1 MYLDVTDQDYINF
14 TADERD
20 KNFFG
25 DATGKSEYERIK
37 AMIVSA
43 PLPNYAF
50 VNQRNLMFKNKSH
63 ELGLGKPGYSNGAA
77 YADLDIDGDLDLV
90 VNNINDQCFVYRN
103 TTTEKDK
110 KSFLQIDLAG
120 QGANKFG
127 VGACVTLYA
136 GGSKQ
141 VLQNYPTRG
150 FQSSVPPNL
159 LFGLDTLQSI
169 DSIIVQW
176 PSFRQQVVKNPLV
189 NTRLVLKETDAVAT
203 MHATRTEKESLY
215 QDVTT
220 SLIKGNISHVENGF
234 VDFNVERL
242 MPHMLSTEGPKLS
255 IADVNGDGL
264 EDFFMGSA
272 KNDTSKIFIQT
283 SAGKFL
289 PLLPQTGF
297 ITTGSMKMQA
307 QNFWM

>member
-1 MYLDVTDQDYINF
+1 MLHLNNGSGAFSEMAQYAGVNATDWSWGCPDFDLDNDGWKDIFVCNGMYLDVTDQDYINF

-127 VGACVTLYA
+127 VGASVTLYS
-136 GGSKQ
+136 GGHKQ

-159 LFGLDTLQSI
+159 LFGLDTLKALI
-169 DSIIVQW
+169 
-176 PSFRQQVVKNPLV
+176 PSSF
-189 NTRLVLKETDAVAT
+189 
-203 MHATRTEKESLY
+203 
-215 QDVTT
+215 
-220 SLIKGNISHVENGF
+220 NGH
-234 VDFNVERL
+234 L
-242 MPHMLSTEGPKLS
+242 LSS
-255 IADVNGDGL
+255 R
-264 EDFFMGSA
+264 
-272 KNDTSKIFIQT
+272 
-283 SAGKFL
+283 
-289 PLLPQTGF
+289 
-297 ITTGSMKMQA
+297 
-307 QNFWM
+307 